1 MMALMTTLLET
12 HDMNPKTTDPYI
24 NARKEY
30 DDITHNINAAKQNW
44 QSLAFILAAALVISI
59 TSNIFTIKR
68 AHIIPYVVEVD
79 NLGRAAAMGVPKEMP
94 LNDERIIKAFVYQYI
109 DMARSVI
116 SDPDSLRNDL
126 AQVYEESI
134 KSLQSNFLD
143 PYYKENNPFDY
154 AQNKGTRHI
163 EFLVFL
169 KEAENTYSVEW
180 REIERNYDNQVLGE
194 AHYKALV
201 TVVHIPH
208 TNEDQYRE
216 DPLNPFGLYVTSLS
230 WAKLT

>member
-1 MMALMTTLLET
+1 
-12 HDMNPKTTDPYI
+12 MNSNITDPYI
-24 NARKEY
+24 KARKEY
-30 DDITHNINAAKQNW
+30 DEITHNINASKQNW
-44 QSLAFILAAALVISI
+44 QRIAFVLGGALIISI
-59 TSNIFTIKR
+59 ASNIFTIKK
-68 AHIIPYVVEVD
+68 AHVVPYIVEVD
-79 NLGRAAAMGVPKEMP
+79 NLGRAMAMSEAKEMP
-94 LNDERIIKAFVYQYI
+94 LNDERITKAFVCQYI

-116 SDPDSLRNDL
+116 SDPEALRNNL
-126 AQVYEESI
+126 TLVYQDSI

-143 PYYKENNPFDY
+143 PFYKDNNPFDY

-180 REIERNYDNQVLGE
+180 REIERNYDNQILDE

-201 TVVHIPH
+201 SVIQVPH
-208 TNEDQYRE
+208 ANEDQYRE

-230 WAKLT
+230 WSKLM